1 MFFLCVKWM
10 FLNEW
15 EVDCRNR
22 NIRAPRVEILFW
34 NYKRLSSIGLYFVFQ
49 RIAVGNVLN
58 KQRYVK

>member
-15 EVDCRNR
+15 EANWRNR
-22 NIRAPRVEILFW
+22 NIRVPDLEILFW
-34 NYKRLSSIGLYFVFQ
+34 DYKRLSIQLYFPFQ
-49 RIAVGNVLN
+49 RITVGNIIK

>member
-15 EVDCRNR
+15 EVNWRNR

-34 NYKRLSSIGLYFVFQ
+34 NYKRLSIELYFVFQ
-49 RIAVGNVLN
+49 RIAVGNVVD

>member
-15 EVDCRNR
+15 EVSWRNR

-34 NYKRLSSIGLYFVFQ
+34 DDKRLSIQLYFLFQ
-49 RIAVGNVLN
+49 GNVIK

>member
-15 EVDCRNR
+15 EVNWRNR
-22 NIRAPRVEILFW
+22 NIRGPRVEILFW
-34 NYKRLSSIGLYFVFQ
+34 NYKRLSIELYFVFQ
-49 RIAVGNVLN
+49 RIAVGNVVD

>member
-1 MFFLCVKWM
+1 MFFLCAKWM

-15 EVDCRNR
+15 EVNWRNR

-34 NYKRLSSIGLYFVFQ
+34 NYKRLSIELYFVFQ
-49 RIAVGNVLN
+49 RIAVGNVVD